1 MEPLLDC
8 VLLGI
13 GGMMPMPFRALTSL
27 VVRREGWNYLFDAGE
42 GAQIGL
48 KASRAGI
55 KNLKLLA
62 ITHLH
67 ADHCLGIPGILMLR
81 AQIDEPGPL
90 TIVGPP
96 GIGNF
101 VKITRETLGYYLN
114 FPINF
119 IEWSPTSNEIAYQDE
134 NIKLLWKVLDH
145 SVFCLGYRLEEHV
158 RPGRFLV
165 DKAAELQ
172 IPMGPLWGELQ
183 KGRIIHLQNGKEILP
198 EMVLGQ
204 PRRGRSISYIVDTR
218 ACEAIQALCQD
229 CDFTFIESM
238 FAQEMQEEARIKGH
252 LTTIEAAQLTRAAKV
267 KNTILVHISPRYR
280 NSDLQNLL
288 LEAQS
293 VNPAVQ
299 IGVARNFYDVE
310 LQEE

>member
-1 MEPLLDC
+1 MDG
-8 VLLGI
+8 VLLGT

-48 KASRAGI
+48 KASRTGI
-55 KNLKLLA
+55 KNLKLIA

-96 GIGNF
+96 GISNF
-101 VKITRETLGYYLN
+101 VKMTRETLGYYLN
-114 FPINF
+114 YAINF
-119 IEWSPTSNEIAYQDE
+119 IEWTPDSKEIAYQDE
-134 NIKLLWKVLDH
+134 GIKLIWKALDH
-145 SVFCLGYRLEEHV
+145 TVFCLGYRLEEHI
-158 RPGRFLV
+158 RPGKFSV
-165 DKAAELQ
+165 EKAKSLN
-172 IPMGPLWGELQ
+172 IPMGPFWGELQ
-183 KGRIIHLQNGKEILP
+183 KGKTIHLPDGTEILP

-204 PRRGRSISYIVDTR
+204 PRKGRHVSYIVDTR
-218 ACEAIQALCQD
+218 ACDAIPALCQD

-238 FAQEMQEEARIKGH
+238 FAQELQEEARQKGH
-252 LTTIEAAQLTRAAKV
+252 LTTMEAAKLTLMANV
-267 KNTILVHISPRYR
+267 KNTILVHFSPRYR
-280 NSDLQNLL
+280 NIDLQKLL
-288 LEAQS
+288 VEAQS

-299 IGVARNFYDVE
+299 IGMTKKYYEIE
-310 LQEE
+310 LPED